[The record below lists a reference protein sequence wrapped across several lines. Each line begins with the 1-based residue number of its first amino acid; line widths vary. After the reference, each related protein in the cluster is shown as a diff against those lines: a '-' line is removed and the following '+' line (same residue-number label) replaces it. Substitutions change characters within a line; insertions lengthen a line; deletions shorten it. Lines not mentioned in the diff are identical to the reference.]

1 MVKIGAVTLD
11 TSHPMGFAEELEK
24 YCMDMKYEY
33 VYDNGFRD
41 RSEGNWFAKRYCRAG
56 RVERIEDMADKVDI
70 GFIHACNWDKH
81 LDEAEPF
88 IKCGTPVMIDKP
100 IVGSV
105 KDIKRLRKLVRD
117 GAKILGAS
125 SARYADEVQE
135 FLKRPIEERGKIVSI
150 FGTCG
155 VDEFN
160 YGIHIVEIFSEL
172 AGAKG
177 INCRF
182 DGCSEDIDGHKC
194 EMYSVKFE
202 NGVCGT
208 YYITSGRWHPFD
220 ITVMTTAGTYHF
232 KIDSS
237 KIYVALMREIYR
249 ELTYKK
255 SNLADVETLINCTEI
270 MLCGKKSRDEKNGAV
285 VAVSELGDSDS
296 FDGYAFEKEYGG
308 KATLMYKD

>member
-1 MVKIGAVTLD
+1 MIKIGAVTLD
-11 TSHPMGFAEELEK
+11 TSHPMGFAGELEK

-33 VYDNGFRD
+33 VYDNGFRE
-41 RSEGNWFAKRYCRAG
+41 RSEGDWFVKRFGLAG
-56 RVERIEDMADKVDI
+56 RVENIEDMADKVDI

-88 IKCGTPVMIDKP
+88 IKSGKPVMIDKP
-100 IVGSV
+100 MVGSV
-105 KDIKRLRKLVRD
+105 RDIKRLRKLAED
-117 GAKILGAS
+117 GAVILGSS
-125 SARYADEVQE
+125 SARYADEITA
-135 FLKRPIEERGKIVSI
+135 FLNRPVEARGEIVSI

-177 INCRF
+177 VSCRF
-182 DGCSEDIDGHKC
+182 NGCSDDIHGNKC

-208 YYITSGRWHPFD
+208 YHITSGRWHPFD
-220 ITVMTTAGTYHF
+220 ITVMTTTGTF
-232 KIDSS
+232 SFRIDSS
-237 KIYVALMREIYR
+237 KIYVAFLREIYR

-255 SNLADVETLINCTEI
+255 SNLADIETLINCTEI

-285 VAVSELGDSDS
+285 VNVSDLEDKDA
-296 FDGYAFEKEYGG
+296 FDGDAFERVYGG
-308 KATLMYKD
+308 NATLMYKD